1 MKHLILSILFFSA
14 AQFSFS
20 QTDISLGIFA
30 GPTYSSFSF
39 VNSEGVDQ
47 SERYE
52 TSELKTFGAV
62 LNIQKSKHTFRPSLQ
77 FRQGGSRATIGGTPM
92 TWKLNYIDLQAAY
105 LFELLNN
112 DFVSLKLGAGGYAG
126 YLAGGEQTIGTKSY
140 SLNEQEVFSPIDF
153 GANAMLN
160 TEFSITKTLNFF
172 VEYQIGL
179 GLSQIENDGT
189 EQQTKNNYHAF
200 KAGLSFNLK

>member
-14 AQFSFS
+14 TQFSFS

-39 VNSEGVDQ
+39 VNSKGVDQ

-112 DFVSLKLGAGGYAG
+112 DFVSLKLGAGGYTG
-126 YLAGGEQTIGTKSY
+126 YLVGGEQTIGTKSY

-200 KAGLSFNLK
+200 RAGLSFNLK

>member
-1 MKHLILSILFFSA
+1 MKHLILSFLFFSA

-39 VNSEGVDQ
+39 INSEGVDQ

-92 TWKLNYIDLQAAY
+92 TWKLNYVDLQAAY

-126 YLAGGEQTIGTKSY
+126 YLVGGEQTIGTKSY
-140 SLNEQEVFSPIDF
+140 SLNEQEVFSQIDF

-160 TEFSITKTLNFF
+160 TEFSITRTLNFF